1 MHSHPNARLTQRG
14 RLRLICQHLDQGRS
28 LPELAADAGISLR
41 CAYKWLA
48 RFHAGGPA
56 ALADRRSV
64 RHHQRRTLDPQQLQK
79 AVDLRHQRLH
89 LRHISRL
96 LAAPFSTVARTLS
109 RLGLG
114 RLRNLEPRPPVQ
126 RYEWKRPGDLI
137 HVDIKSLARFRQIG
151 HRITGDRQKGR
162 SYRVGYNKVHVA
174 VDDATRLAYVEVLA
188 DEQKPTVIGFLAR
201 AVAWFN
207 GQGIECR
214 RVMSDNGPAYVSRQF
229 AVACLAMGLR
239 HIRTRPYTPRTNGK
253 AERFIQTLCRKWA
266 YTMAFENSEER
277 NRWLPRYLSIYNR
290 LRKHSALGWRSPQ
303 QRLRELLC

>member
-41 CAYKWLA
+41 CAYKWLVGF
-48 RFHAGGPA
+48 RAGGPA
-56 ALADRRSV
+56 ALANRRSV

-79 AVDLRHQRLH
+79 VVDLRHQRLH
-89 LRHISRL
+89 LRHIARL

-126 RYEWKRPGDLI
+126 RYEWDRPGDLI

-162 SYRVGYNKVHVA
+162 SYGVGYDKVHVA

-239 HIRTRPYTPRTNGK
+239 PIRARPYTPRTNGK
-253 AERFIQTLCRKWA
+253 AERFIQTLCREWA

-290 LRKHSALGWRSPQ
+290 LSKHSALGWRSPQ